1 MERPRHPMLACP
13 FCHEQVK
20 PLRRE
25 AWFECPAC
33 QNWVRLRASPG
44 GSRWLEGG
52 YYANDEIHPL
62 QLARPSGQAPRG
74 TGRASRPNAEDM
86 DRENVQA
93 QRLRAGAKLRQLEE
107 DIQRVITLRSEN
119 RKNAQLTSQYNTEL
133 SRLTREQN
141 EWQLYERQLAE
152 RENELIEEE
161 KELARQARS
170 SGIGLAFWFGSILS
184 GAGIYA
190 FSQLMGLQLDLQGYL
205 FLALIALISGF
216 VTIII
221 SRVE

>member
-1 MERPRHPMLACP
+1 MLPCP

-33 QNWVRLRASPG
+33 ENWVRLRANANG
-44 GSRWLEGG
+44 ARWLEGG
-52 YYANDEIHPL
+52 FYANDEIHPL
-62 QLARPSGQAPRG
+62 QLARPSGQPPRG
-74 TGRASRPNAEDM
+74 TARASRPNVKEM
-86 DRENVQA
+86 DREDVQA

-152 RENELIEEE
+152 REQELIEEE

-170 SGIGLAFWFGSILS
+170 SGIGLAFWFGSLLS

-190 FSQLMGLQLDLQGYL
+190 FSRLMGLPLDLRGYMYL
-205 FLALIALISGF
+205 ILIALISGF
-216 VTIII
+216 VTLIIAK
-221 SRVE
+221 VD